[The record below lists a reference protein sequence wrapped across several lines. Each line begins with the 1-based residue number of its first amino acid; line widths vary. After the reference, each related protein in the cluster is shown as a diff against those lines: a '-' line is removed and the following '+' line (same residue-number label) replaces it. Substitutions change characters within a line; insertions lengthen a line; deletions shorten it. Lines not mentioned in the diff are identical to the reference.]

1 MIETQILGSAVG
13 IQRQKVIDKT
23 ESTPLPSLT
32 NGVIIGRF
40 KRGRLDKP
48 FTVTSENYQALLG
61 RDPKNASY
69 LAVEDAFKRGIS
81 EVKIMRV
88 GGFAASVKKG
98 GVSYLKVM
106 PVTEIFIRQ
115 PEIGG

>member
-1 MIETQILGSAVG
+1 MIETQILGAAVG
-13 IQRQKVIDKT
+13 IQRQNVIDKT

-69 LAVEDAFKRGIS
+69 LAVEDAFKRGVS
-81 EVKIMRV
+81 EVTIMRV
-88 GGFAASVKKG
+88 GGFASAKKG

-115 PEIGG
+115 PEMNV